1 MNILKIKRALAELVW
16 TGALL
21 FAAASVFLRPGAA
34 AGGVLRGLS
43 VCYETVIPALF
54 PFLVLSRLLLESRAA
69 NALGLLLRP
78 YTRLLGLHSPK
89 APAAMLCGVL
99 GGFAGGAKA
108 VDVLYRT
115 GELTAAEAALL
126 LVCTIGS
133 GPGFVVSSV
142 GALMLGSAGAGWLLL
157 GAQLG
162 ASLVCGLAA
171 ALFVRLRKRGSMAG
185 RFRAAVACA
194 AQTGKGMPAGRCSVA
209 KNTAGRRSVSH
220 GFCSRRT
227 GLGQRH
233 RDAVRLCNAV
243 LFFCRHCCPHRRRCV
258 RPLLGHAAS
267 GGHQRVPRRLRDCI
281 RLAHTAVLRRT
292 QCNGRFRLSAGACA
306 ACPPYTAA
314 AAAAVPS
321 AAFAALVAAVRAFGK
336 AVSHGVVRGRS
347 VGRQPSSGRAHA
359 AGCNADIIRHGR
371 AGLRRLTRA
380 PVFTP
385 PLKRGIINAGR
396 TNAPLPQRGQAP
408 GKEFTPMFTKPLF
421 GRDIPPAC
429 EYCSHVVRA
438 ADGSLRCTRRGAV
451 QPFDHCR
458 AFSYDPLRR
467 VPRRRPQLPTFSP
480 DDFKL

>member
-69 NALGLLLRP
+69 SALGLLLRP

-171 ALFVRLRKRGSMAG
+171 ALFVRLRKRSSMAG

-194 AQTGKGMPAGRCSVA
+194 AQTGKGMPAGRCSVPQ
-209 KNTAGRRSVSH
+209 KT
-220 GFCSRRT
+220 
-227 GLGQRH
+227 QP
-233 RDAVRLCNAV
+233 DAVPSQTGFVPAVRDSVNAIVMLCGYVTLFSFFAAIAV
-243 LFFCRHCCPHRRRCV
+243 PTGADASVRFWTTLPLEVTSACR
-258 RPLLGHAAS
+258 
-267 GGHQRVPRRLRDCI
+267 RRLRDCI

-321 AAFAALVAAVRAFGK
+321 AAFAALAAAVRAFGK

-371 AGLRRLTRA
+371 AGLRRLTACPGIYAAAEKGYNQCRPHKCA
-380 PVFTP
+380 PSAARP
-385 PLKRGIINAGR
+385 SSRKGIH
-396 TNAPLPQRGQAP
+396 
-408 GKEFTPMFTKPLF
+408 
-421 GRDIPPAC
+421 
-429 EYCSHVVRA
+429 SHVYKTAVRQ
-438 ADGSLRCTRRGAV
+438 GYPPGL
-451 QPFDHCR
+451 
-458 AFSYDPLRR
+458 
-467 VPRRRPQLPTFSP
+467 
-480 DDFKL
+480 